1 MSWPGARGKGE
12 RPAPLAHPPS
22 ARPGSPLPNRQP
34 GNAAGAVPTGL
45 RRGVG
50 SPSWR
55 SDQNQAPQ
63 NINYCCFRSP
73 NTGGCRALPRK
84 HRSPAA
90 SLAFESPAAGSG
102 SVTPRGDSAGGAS
115 HIRTPRGRWAEG
127 GAGGELENSASPPDL
142 LWIFCMIAPSSIAPE
157 LGVAPKHACMHACM
171 YA

>member
-1 MSWPGARGKGE
+1 MMQSEPRGCPGVLARSPGQS
-12 RPAPLAHPPS
+12 RASCPS
-22 ARPGSPLPNRQP
+22 GSSSVCQAPLPNRQP

-55 SDQNQAPQ
+55 SDQNQTPQ

-115 HIRTPRGRWAEG
+115 HIRTPRGRWVEG
-127 GAGGELENSASPPDL
+127 GAGGELENSASPPPRFTRDL
-142 LWIFCMIAPSSIAPE
+142 LHDCSF
-157 LGVAPKHACMHACM
+157 
-171 YA
+171 